1 MGPGWATFSSVADP
15 NAYRMLATGC
25 AMGAATVIRA
35 GVGCAEVWAERA
47 PSLMK
52 LVSESREG
60 TSSAGTAQG
69 QFRDELLAMARDSS
83 EVALRELRRGLEDL
97 DTFTRPEENP
107 AAAPRRPYKA
117 KP

>member
-1 MGPGWATFSSVADP
+1 
-15 NAYRMLATGC
+15 
-25 AMGAATVIRA
+25 MGAASVIRA

-60 TSSAGTAQG
+60 RTGAGKAQG

-97 DTFTRPEENP
+97 DTFTRPDGDHADEP
-107 AAAPRRPYKA
+107 TRPYKA
-117 KP
+117 KR